1 MIDDFKPPK
10 KYSKSVKEQS
20 GWNCA
25 DIIDAERRKILNAL
39 PKSFVEQRKKLSKF
53 KKELKRLELSLIG
66 HPITPANESLISQY
80 QNFIAKHI
88 FEDELKIIREVYAQL
103 PSVALVNQKCVP
115 KRIIMIDDF
124 KPPKKY
130 SKSVKEQSGWNCAD
144 IIDAERRKILN
155 ALPKSF
161 VEQRKKL
168 SKFKK
173 ELKRLELSLIGHP
186 ITPANESLISQYQNF
201 IVKHPFEDELEIFR
215 KVYDQLPPAALASQK
230 HDRRLKRSTL
240 PKVKLIPDSYYTPSF
255 NEKPTQDPSPPPPL
269 IIFCQLNSSAQPPTE
284 QSLNSFS
291 LEGDY
296 WRISFNGETKII
308 KHTLG
313 MRYIKYLIQN
323 KGKEIHVSEL
333 FQHGNPPPAC
343 VTNTALSALG
353 ARQLEAEGFPIYE
366 LGGTGPLMDET
377 GKKALKSHIKK
388 LDQQI
393 EDAIEFG
400 DIDKAEELKNEKEQI
415 LTPLSTDFGLG
426 GKPRKIDSP
435 VEKVRKRVEK
445 RISTDIK
452 KLGKS
457 FPQLSK
463 HLACINT
470 GTQCKYDPYPDIS
483 WKLD

>member
-1 MIDDFKPPK
+1 
-10 KYSKSVKEQS
+10 
-20 GWNCA
+20 
-25 DIIDAERRKILNAL
+25 
-39 PKSFVEQRKKLSKF
+39 
-53 KKELKRLELSLIG
+53 
-66 HPITPANESLISQY
+66 
-80 QNFIAKHI
+80 
-88 FEDELKIIREVYAQL
+88 
-103 PSVALVNQKCVP
+103 
-115 KRIIMIDDF
+115 MIDDF

-240 PKVKLIPDSYYTPSF
+240 PKVKLIPDSYGTLRFDREPAQNS
-255 NEKPTQDPSPPPPL
+255 SPAPPL
-269 IIFCQLNSSAQPPTE
+269 IISCQLNSVAQPPTE
-284 QSLNSFS
+284 QILNSFS

-308 KHTLG
+308 KNTLG

-353 ARQLEAEGFPIYE
+353 ARQLEAEGVPIYE
-366 LGGTGPLMDET
+366 LGGTGPLMDEK

-388 LDQQI
+388 LDEQI
-393 EDAIEFG
+393 GEAAEFG
-400 DIDKAEELKNEKEQI
+400 DIDKAEELKSEKEQI
-415 LTPLSTDFGLG
+415 QKELAAYFSLG
-426 GKPRKIDSP
+426 GKSRASNDPNEQIRKNVTKCINKQKS
-435 VEKVRKRVEK
+435 
-445 RISTDIK
+445 
-452 KLGKS
+452 KLNKS
-457 FPQLSK
+457 FPKLAD
-463 HLACINT
+463 HLMFIRTGMLCCYKPKSNIN
-470 GTQCKYDPYPDIS
+470 
-483 WKLD
+483 WK